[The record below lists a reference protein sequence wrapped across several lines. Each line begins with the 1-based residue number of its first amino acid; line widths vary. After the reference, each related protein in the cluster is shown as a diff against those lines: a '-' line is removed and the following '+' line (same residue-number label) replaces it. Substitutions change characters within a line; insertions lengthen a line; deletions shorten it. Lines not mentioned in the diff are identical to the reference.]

1 LSLFL
6 RKLRIITIAFSG
18 TGCLLSGFSS
28 FSEERS
34 LDSFFNE
41 ILGLATDFIAEFQY
55 IPWYFISGVALEA
68 IVRT

>member
-1 LSLFL
+1 M
-6 RKLRIITIAFSG
+6 
-18 TGCLLSGFSS
+18 LSGFSS